1 MKNQLLN
8 SQQLFASNLG
18 KLLLYINNNGFE
30 CSIGEVERTKYQQKE
45 YVRTGRSKTM
55 NSNHLKRLAADI
67 FIFKNDELINDKNK
81 LYEIGKYW
89 ESLHVNNRYGGFF
102 RNFTDVPHFEMLELP

>member
-8 SQQLFASNLG
+8 SQQIFSKNLAKLILFI
-18 KLLLYINNNGFE
+18 YENGFE
-30 CSIGEVERTKYQQKE
+30 VSIGEVERTRFQQKE
-45 YVRTGRSKTM
+45 YFRLGRSKTM

-81 LYEIGKYW
+81 LYDVGKYW

-102 RNFTDVPHFEMLELP
+102 RNFTDVPHFEMIEL